1 MSGFGAWREEPM
13 IEIYAVII
21 HMIWL
26 AVDQMHFLL
35 PLDYKKECGVE
46 EDKYMPL
53 LHPTSPF

>member
-1 MSGFGAWREEPM
+1 M